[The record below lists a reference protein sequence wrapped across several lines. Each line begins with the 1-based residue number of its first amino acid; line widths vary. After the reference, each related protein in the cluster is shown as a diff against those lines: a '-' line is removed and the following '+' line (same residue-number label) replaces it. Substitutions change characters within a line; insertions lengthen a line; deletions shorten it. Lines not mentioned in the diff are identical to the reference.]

1 MPDIAPTLLHLMGEP
16 VPEHMDGRVISE
28 AIAAHQAP
36 ERTASELTPRRPAS
50 ATESEAQAIRAR
62 LERLGYL

>member
-16 VPEHMDGRVISE
+16 VPEHMDGRVISR
-28 AIAAHQAP
+28 P
-36 ERTASELTPRRPAS
+36 SRRTIPLLEQPRSFPRQPAS
-50 ATESEAQAIRAR
+50 ATESEAQAIRER